1 MNSLVTPV
9 KFSDI
14 ADIDFFYNPQDV
26 FYQRSV
32 MAKNPGEDGSKTVWE
47 KNTPDSLVD
56 LATRCVLA
64 NPSCLF
70 TIGHDGDDD
79 DKIDLMS
86 EASSNVA
93 LTSNPSTSSSA
104 GAASSSD
111 LTEVSTSLSSNSGTP
126 NGRMSANRGLSINS
140 SIDQIL
146 SYAELPV
153 DDKRSR
159 RFKLHK
165 GLRLPGEISEKL
177 FSTLHEEGLDLE
189 DDFAMAFSDPTVS
202 RIRSVDL
209 SGSSITDRGLKCLL
223 AHKLRVL
230 NIHNCRH
237 LTIDS
242 LEALNRESES
252 LVDLTVGNTCRLF
265 PEYIFTQMDEV

>member
-1 MNSLVTPV
+1 
-9 KFSDI
+9 
-14 ADIDFFYNPQDV
+14 
-26 FYQRSV
+26 
-32 MAKNPGEDGSKTVWE
+32 MAKNPGEDGSRTVWE
-47 KNTPDSLVD
+47 KNTPDPLVD

-70 TIGHDGDDD
+70 TIGRDGDDE
-79 DKIDLMS
+79 IDLTS
-86 EASSNVA
+86 DASSSVA

-111 LTEVSTSLSSNSGTP
+111 LPEVSTSISSNSVTP
-126 NGRMSANRGLSINS
+126 NGRVSATQLSANRGLSINA
-140 SIDQIL
+140 SIEQIL
-146 SYAELPV
+146 AYAENSV
-153 DDKRSR
+153 DYKRTR

-165 GLRLPGEISEKL
+165 GLRLPVEISEKL

-189 DDFAMAFSDPTVS
+189 DDFALAFSDPTVS

-230 NIHNCRH
+230 NINNCRH

-242 LEALNRESES
+242 LEALNRESDS
-252 LVDLTVGNTCRLF
+252 LVDLTVGNTGRFF